1 MKPPTEVIV
10 IHDSCQFLSQE
21 PEPDYDI
28 LGDDL
33 DETNPDVISCG
44 AESQRRRKPL
54 HYSNKTL
61 RGAFVKRYNA
71 LSKRSNRNKP
81 KTQRPG
87 IAQVF
92 DNVGYQ
98 DNIWN
103 PLKWTW
109 HTFSSKPVVSF
120 KGNVLLHYQYPRQK
134 YTIHEW
140 IWHHLKILFDQWK

>member
-1 MKPPTEVIV
+1 MW
-10 IHDSCQFLSQE
+10 LQE

-81 KTQRPG
+81 KAQRPG

-98 DNIWN
+98 DNI
-103 PLKWTW
+103 
-109 HTFSSKPVVSF
+109 
-120 KGNVLLHYQYPRQK
+120 
-134 YTIHEW
+134 
-140 IWHHLKILFDQWK
+140 

>member
-10 IHDSCQFLSQE
+10 IHDSRQFLSQE

-109 HTFSSKPVVSF
+109 QTF
-120 KGNVLLHYQYPRQK
+120 
-134 YTIHEW
+134 
-140 IWHHLKILFDQWK
+140 